1 MSYTSLLP
9 LLKKTGSP
17 LSPEDFQARVNV
29 VFHDFESDHYDSMHD
44 DMWESL
50 QEQINLLVSDWLA
63 YETPSQKLRLVDI
76 GCGTGLSSQ
85 LLLQSPLGNYIEEV
99 TLVDTSS
106 KMLEHAKEK
115 AQNWGKKTTYIN
127 GYLSDITESY
137 DIVLI
142 CSVLHHIPD
151 LKLFLEQVSTI
162 LKPQGVFM
170 HLQDPNGDYLN
181 DPIYKE
187 RLSKYQAIQTET
199 AKKTLKDL
207 IPNQWIHF
215 VNRMLGRKN
224 YIDLIN
230 DQLLAEQVI
239 RKRMS
244 ADEIWSVTDIH
255 VESKINT
262 ENAGISFDF
271 LQRELTSFTLIKQR
285 AYAFYSVLKSKLPG
299 ELKEIEDQLVDQ
311 NALNGRNISCLWK
324 KN

>member
-1 MSYTSLLP
+1 MGYTSLMP

-17 LSPEDFQARVNV
+17 LSPEDFQARINV
-29 VFHDFESDHYDSMHD
+29 VFHDYESRHYDSMHD

-50 QEQINLLVSDWLA
+50 QEQINLLASDWLA
-63 YETPSQKLRLVDI
+63 SEDPNQKLRLLDI
-76 GCGTGLSSQ
+76 GCGTGLSTQ
-85 LLLQSPLGNYIEEV
+85 LLLQSPLGNYIEEIA
-99 TLVDTSS
+99 LVDTSP
-106 KMLEHAKEK
+106 KMLEQAKDK
-115 AQNWGKKTTYIN
+115 AKNWGKKTTFIN
-127 GYLSDITESY
+127 GYLSDVTESY
-137 DIVLI
+137 DIILV

-151 LKLFLEQVSTI
+151 LKVFLEQVKTV

-187 RLSKYQAIQTET
+187 RLSKYEALQTET
-199 AKKTLKDL
+199 AKKTLKDF

-239 RKRMS
+239 RKRMT

-262 ENAGISFDF
+262 ENTGISFQF
-271 LQRELTSFTLIKQR
+271 LKRELAGFTLIKQR
-285 AYAFYSVLKSKLPG
+285 SYAFYSVLKSKLPG
-299 ELKEIEDQLVDQ
+299 ELKEIEDQLVAK
-311 NALNGRNISCLWK
+311 NELNGRNISCIWK
-324 KN
+324 KK